1 MISIRDPK
9 REVNNPS
16 KFVRAKKFI
25 NSPMKNTLSEGLI
38 EETLSIVDKSAANS
52 MLRKRWVKN
61 FIGLKKDRIS
71 KIRFE

>member
-1 MISIRDPK
+1 
-9 REVNNPS
+9 
-16 KFVRAKKFI
+16 
-25 NSPMKNTLSEGLI
+25 MKNTLSEGLI
-38 EETLSIVDKSAANS
+38 EETLSVVDKSTGDS